1 MLSILIVNG
10 DRYLINEDSKSV
22 DETCETIC
30 SFHPDDAVIEFDTVQ
45 PMDLQRSNVIK
56 QWT

>member
-10 DRYLINEDSKSV
+10 DRFLINEASKSV

-30 SFHPDDAVIEFDTVQ
+30 SVYPNDAVIEFDTVK
-45 PMDLQRSNVIK
+45 PIDLKRNV
-56 QWT
+56 